1 MKALFVFLMLSTS
14 WAYAKDPTLDDYHA
28 MAVSLAKC
36 SGYWK
41 AMIPPM
47 KKTNDPA
54 SVNKLQGTVRNWE
67 MASWMMFSAA
77 HDPEGNKPYSAW
89 DEIAGEYIESG
100 RIHMAFLLEETRS
113 EEDRQ
118 AADKVMSECADIR
131 DVQVALIATYRQGVH
146 ADKAMTE

>member
-54 SVNKLQGTVRNWE
+54 SVKKLQGTVRNWE
-67 MASWMMFSAA
+67 LASRMMFSAA

-89 DEIAGEYIESG
+89 EEMAGEYIESG

-131 DVQVALIATYRQGVH
+131 DVQVALIATYRKGVH
-146 ADKAMTE
+146 TDKATTE